1 MKYIKFQQDL
11 LKVADER
18 DGCKHKL
25 FNYQWFE
32 TDEKIFIC
40 PNGYYII
47 AILKVQFYMDKEKVF
62 KNITP
67 FNGKSFLNPDNLHM
81 ATDTHTIVVADVKAK
96 MKLHKFM
103 IGDEVIFLDENN
115 LKYFD
120 LEDSTFK
127 GTNRKNP
134 IYIYENEELVRIV
147 LPVLHKEGKT
157 NEGN

>member
-1 MKYIKFQQDL
+1 MKFQQDL
-11 LKVADER
+11 LKAADER
-18 DGCKHKL
+18 DGYKHKF
-25 FNYQWFE
+25 FNYPWFE
-32 TDEKIFIC
+32 TDDKIFIC
-40 PNGYYII
+40 PQGYYFI

-67 FNGKSFLNPDNLHM
+67 INGKSFLNPDNLQM

-96 MKLHKFM
+96 MKLHKFV

-134 IYIYENEELVRIV
+134 IYIYENEEMVGMV
-147 LPVLHKEGKT
+147 LPVNYKEGGIT
-157 NEGN
+157 NAGN

>member
-1 MKYIKFQQDL
+1 MKFQQDL
-11 LKVADER
+11 LKAADER
-18 DGCKHKL
+18 DGWKHKL
-25 FNYQWFE
+25 FNYPWFE
-32 TDEKIFIC
+32 TDDKIFIC
-40 PNGYYII
+40 PQGHYFI

-67 FNGKSFLNPDNLHM
+67 INGKSFLNHDNLQM

-96 MKLHKFM
+96 MKLHKFV

-134 IYIYENEELVRIV
+134 IYIYENEELVGMV
-147 LPVLHKEGKT
+147 LPVIHKE
-157 NEGN
+157 EE

>member
-1 MKYIKFQQDL
+1 MKFQQDL
-11 LKVADER
+11 LKAADER
-18 DGCKHKL
+18 DGWKHKL
-25 FNYQWFE
+25 FNYPWFE
-32 TDEKIFIC
+32 TDDKIFIC
-40 PNGYYII
+40 PQGHYFI

-67 FNGKSFLNPDNLHM
+67 INGKSFLNPDNLQM
-81 ATDTHTIVVADVKAK
+81 ATDRHTIVVADVKAK
-96 MKLHKFM
+96 MKLHKFV

-134 IYIYENEELVRIV
+134 IYIYENEELVGMV
-147 LPVLHKEGKT
+147 LPVNHKEEGIT
-157 NEGN
+157 NAGN

>member
-1 MKYIKFQQDL
+1 MKFQQDL
-11 LKVADER
+11 LKAADER
-18 DGCKHKL
+18 DGWKHKL
-25 FNYQWFE
+25 FNYPWFE
-32 TDEKIFIC
+32 TDDKIFIC
-40 PNGYYII
+40 PQGHYFI

-67 FNGKSFLNPDNLHM
+67 INGKSFLNPDNLRM

-96 MKLHKFM
+96 MKLHKFV

-134 IYIYENEELVRIV
+134 IYIYENEELVGMV
-147 LPVLHKEGKT
+147 LPVNHKEEGIT
-157 NEGN
+157 NAGN